1 MYSLV
6 RQLFVIS
13 ATAVAASTL
22 AGGAG
27 VAQEPGAR
35 RGDPQLVSPEVA
47 ADRRVTFRLR
57 APEAKAVTVSGD
69 FGNDVEMRR
78 AADGVWSATI
88 GPLDPEM
95 YVYYF
100 TADGVTHVEE
110 GASDPP
116 MKGVLIEL
124 KTPAPRPATAESPD
138 GLRQV
143 AGAPAWENNRAA
155 AWVLMSG
162 VSSPAHRH
170 AGDAVELIFEA
181 STTPKAAFV
190 PAGTVHAAPTPPT
203 GGRAYIFEIK

>member
-1 MYSLV
+1 MGLLTVLSLLTV
-6 RQLFVIS
+6 LLAQAAELPPPFPRPGTTKLLDND
-13 ATAVAASTL
+13 AVAVWDVSWLKQKYPLHTHRYDL
-22 AGGAG
+22 VGISY
-27 VAQEPGAR
+27 QEGDRIITQGSAPGR
-35 RGDPQLVSPEVA
+35 LVNTKPWVFQ
-47 ADRRVTFRLR
+47 TNR
-57 APEAKAVTVSGD
+57 A
-69 FGNDVEMRR
+69 N
-78 AADGVWSATI
+78 
-88 GPLDPEM
+88 
-95 YVYYF
+95 
-100 TADGVTHVEE
+100 VTHVEE

-143 AGAPAWENNRAA
+143 AGAPTWENNRAA
-155 AWVLMSG
+155 AWLLMSG

-170 AGDAVELIFEA
+170 PSDAVELIFEA